1 MLILIHNLS
10 QSPRRKLDDFAD
22 LLTKVVG
29 AICVLVW
36 VINYK
41 YFLTFDA
48 DAPFPSNLHLN
59 FQQCAYYFKV
69 AVALAV
75 AAIPEGLPAVI
86 TTCLALGTKRMAEVS
101 VSCIACILVFLFV
114 GGFVKG
120 SWVKPSL
127 PMA

>member
-1 MLILIHNLS
+1 MC
-10 QSPRRKLDDFAD
+10 RKLDDFAS

-29 AICVLVW
+29 AVCALVW

-41 YFLTFDA
+41 YFLSFDPS
-48 DAPFPSNLHLN
+48 APFPSNIQFD

-86 TTCLALGTKRMAEVS
+86 TTCLALGTKRMAEVGAHLLS
-101 VSCIACILVFLFV
+101 RCCCRCQ
-114 GGFVKG
+114 
-120 SWVKPSL
+120 
-127 PMA
+127 